1 MPLGTNVGS
10 VFFGIETNRS
20 AFTKDIKSAAGQAQ
34 SVFSS
39 AGKSIKASFDK
50 AFSGATSA
58 GAKTQKSL
66 ASQAATL
73 AAEYRRQ
80 GLSQSQ
86 AFTKAWS
93 EIERSSIAGG
103 KKAGHGFKSHFTKEI
118 NSAGSSAKAV
128 MQSTMQSIGKA
139 ISIAFSAAAV
149 VSFGKKCVE
158 VASETQSAWVG
169 LSSILNG
176 QKKSFGEA
184 NRFIQDYISDG
195 LVPLNNAVTAYKNL
209 AARGYSTEQIEKT
222 MTALKDAAAFG
233 RQASYSYGDAI
244 STATEGLKNENS
256 ILVDNAGVTKNVAK
270 MWEDYAKSI
279 GTTTNALTQ
288 QQKIEAEV
296 NGIMEETKWQTGDA
310 AKYATTFAG
319 RVAKLSATFTSLKTE
334 IGNVIIP
341 ILNLFIP
348 AIQTALDALL
358 KFLGLLKTAMASIG
372 LEMPDVTSLG
382 GVTAGATEAA
392 EAIDNTGTAAE
403 KAAKKVKKAFA
414 SYDEINVLSKSSAS
428 DTGTGGSSAGA
439 SGVEAATIGGVN
451 SLKDQLS
458 SASTELGTFFDP
470 LADAWQ
476 AHGEPIVQSI
486 KNAFNNLKEVGKGV
500 GDVIKNWWQGEGGRS
515 FASTTL
521 ELFEKIARA
530 AERVTKSIKYIWDN
544 GGKDTF
550 NNLVKILGNVGE
562 IIMIVVGYIAD
573 LYGDLVEGFAP
584 DAAEGLQGVNDK
596 LSAFNGVLEW
606 LKTDGKPIL
615 EGIAYTIGLVGAAW
629 LAYKGIMIAVEVA
642 SKAYAA
648 AQAVVNAVM
657 NANPIGIIVT
667 LVAALIAVI
676 ILCAKHWDELKAAA
690 SRAWDGIKAVWATV
704 ANWFSVNIIEPIKN
718 FFSNLWAGIMTTFAN
733 VKTYFQQKFSEAW
746 AAIKGV
752 FAPVGSFFSGIW
764 ETIRSKF
771 STIGTKVG
779 ETMGNAFKTVVNK
792 IISFAERTINGFI
805 RAINRAISLI
815 NNIPGVSI
823 SPLSELNVPKLAQGG
838 WVAANNPQLAIVGDN
853 TREGEIVS
861 PESKIREQ
869 VELALAKA
877 GGFAQKV
884 KLQLELLI
892 RYPDG
897 RTIIKT
903 INEAQIAEGRILLEV

>member
-10 VFFGIETNRS
+10 VFFDIKANQS
-20 AFTKDIKSAAGQAQ
+20 AFKKEIKGAAGQAQ

-39 AGKSIKASFDK
+39 AMGK
-50 AFSGATSA
+50 
-58 GAKTQKSL
+58 
-66 ASQAATL
+66 
-73 AAEYRRQ
+73 
-80 GLSQSQ
+80 
-86 AFTKAWS
+86 
-93 EIERSSIAGG
+93 
-103 KKAGHGFKSHFTKEI
+103 
-118 NSAGSSAKAV
+118 V
-128 MQSTMQSIGKA
+128 GKA
-139 ISIAFSAAAV
+139 IGVAFSAAAV

-176 QKKSFGEA
+176 QKKSFSEA

-244 STATEGLKNENS
+244 STATEGLKNEKS

-296 NGIMEETKWQTGDA
+296 NGILQETKWQTGDA

-319 RVAKLSATFTSLKTE
+319 RVAKLSATFTLLKTE

-358 KFLGLLKTAMASIG
+358 KFLGLLKTAMSSIG

-414 SYDEINVLSKSSAS
+414 SYDEINVLSKSSSS
-428 DTGTGGSSAGA
+428 DTGAGGSSGVAA
-439 SGVEAATIGGVN
+439 ADPTTSAITSGVSAVDSRLDELKEKLSTFWSGFAAGFEKEREELKRQIEQTKALIKRVWQDLRKLESPIKN
-451 SLKDQLS
+451 WASTDLKDFFETFCHA
-458 SASTELGTFFDP
+458 SADIFLGLYDSVNAVFRDLWNVAVYPRLQKFVTKGLPVLTQFSTECVKTLQTLFDSVKEIFDKTWREGAVPTLQFFTQVYQDAWDIVYDNWQTYGAPIFDNVRTAIENTKNLFLNAWNNYMKPCWDIIMGTVTRLWTDHVKP
-470 LADAWQ
+470 LADNLTGFVGELIQDALEIYNKVIVPIVKWVQ
-476 AHGEPIVQSI
+476 DYLYPKFVNSFRDMMNIVEPI
-486 KNAFNNLKEVGKGV
+486 
-500 GDVIKNWWQGEGGRS
+500 
-515 FASTTL
+515 
-521 ELFEKIARA
+521 IAGFIDCA
-530 AERVTKSIKYIWDN
+530 N
-544 GGKDTF
+544 GIIT
-550 NNLVKILGNVGE
+550 IL
-562 IIMIVVGYIAD
+562 
-573 LYGDLVEGFAP
+573 
-584 DAAEGLQGVNDK
+584 
-596 LSAFNGVLEW
+596 
-606 LKTDGKPIL
+606 
-615 EGIAYTIGLVGAAW
+615 
-629 LAYKGIMIAVEVA
+629 KGIVQFLTGVFTG
-642 SKAYAA
+642 
-648 AQAVVNAVM
+648 N
-657 NANPIGIIVT
+657 
-667 LVAALIAVI
+667 
-676 ILCAKHWDELKAAA
+676 W
-690 SRAWDGIKAVWATV
+690 SRAWDGIKNIFKGTIDTMSAVIKTPLNMIIATFE
-704 ANWFSVNIIEPIKN
+704 NLVNRI
-718 FFSNLWAGIMTTFAN
+718 G
-733 VKTYFQQKFSEAW
+733 
-746 AAIKGV
+746 
-752 FAPVGSFFSGIW
+752 SGINKL
-764 ETIRSKF
+764 IR
-771 STIGTKVG
+771 
-779 ETMGNAFKTVVNK
+779 
-792 IISFAERTINGFI
+792 GF
-805 RAINRAISLI
+805 N
-815 NNIPGVSI
+815 SI
-823 SPLSELNVPKLAQGG
+823 KWNVPDWVPGIGGKSLGFNISQIPTIKLPRLAQGG

>member
-10 VFFGIETNRS
+10 VFFDIKANQS
-20 AFTKDIKSAAGQAQ
+20 AFKKEIKGAAGQAQ

-39 AGKSIKASFDK
+39 AMGK
-50 AFSGATSA
+50 
-58 GAKTQKSL
+58 
-66 ASQAATL
+66 
-73 AAEYRRQ
+73 
-80 GLSQSQ
+80 
-86 AFTKAWS
+86 
-93 EIERSSIAGG
+93 
-103 KKAGHGFKSHFTKEI
+103 
-118 NSAGSSAKAV
+118 V
-128 MQSTMQSIGKA
+128 GKA
-139 ISIAFSAAAV
+139 IGVAFSAAAV

-279 GTTTNALTQ
+279 GTITNALTQ

-414 SYDEINVLSKSSAS
+414 SYDEINVLSKSSSS
-428 DTGTGGSSAGA
+428 DTSTGGSSGVAA
-439 SGVEAATIGGVN
+439 ADPTTTAITSGVSAVDTRLDELKQKLSTFWEGFAAGFEKERQE
-451 SLKDQLS
+451 LKRQVERTKKIFKKVWEDLRKLES
-458 SASTELGTFFDP
+458 PIKNWASTDLKNFFETFCHASADIFLGLYDSVNAVFRDLWNVAVYPRLQKFVTKGLPVLTQFSTECVKTLQTLFDSVKEIFDKTWREGAVPALQFFTQVYQDTWDIVYGNWQTYGAPIFDNVRAAIENTKNLFLNAWNNYMKPCWDIIMGTVTRLWTDHVKP
-470 LADAWQ
+470 LADNLTGFVGELIQDALEIYNKVIVPIVKWVQ
-476 AHGEPIVQSI
+476 DYLYPKFVNSFRDMMNIVEPIIAGFIDCANGIITILKGIVQFLTGVFTGNWSKAWNGI
-486 KNAFNNLKEVGKGV
+486 KNIFKGTI
-500 GDVIKNWWQGEGGRS
+500 DTMSAVIKTPLNMIIATFENLVNRIGSGINKLIHGFNSIRWDVPDWVPGIGGRS
-515 FASTTL
+515 LGFN
-521 ELFEKIARA
+521 
-530 AERVTKSIKYIWDN
+530 IKQIP
-544 GGKDTF
+544 T
-550 NNLVKILGNVGE
+550 I
-562 IIMIVVGYIAD
+562 
-573 LYGDLVEGFAP
+573 
-584 DAAEGLQGVNDK
+584 K
-596 LSAFNGVLEW
+596 L
-606 LKTDGKPIL
+606 P
-615 EGIAYTIGLVGAAW
+615 
-629 LAYKGIMIAVEVA
+629 
-642 SKAYAA
+642 
-648 AQAVVNAVM
+648 
-657 NANPIGIIVT
+657 
-667 LVAALIAVI
+667 
-676 ILCAKHWDELKAAA
+676 
-690 SRAWDGIKAVWATV
+690 R
-704 ANWFSVNIIEPIKN
+704 
-718 FFSNLWAGIMTTFAN
+718 
-733 VKTYFQQKFSEAW
+733 
-746 AAIKGV
+746 
-752 FAPVGSFFSGIW
+752 
-764 ETIRSKF
+764 
-771 STIGTKVG
+771 
-779 ETMGNAFKTVVNK
+779 
-792 IISFAERTINGFI
+792 
-805 RAINRAISLI
+805 
-815 NNIPGVSI
+815 
-823 SPLSELNVPKLAQGG
+823 LAQGG

>member
-10 VFFGIETNRS
+10 VFFDIKANQS
-20 AFTKDIKSAAGQAQ
+20 AFKKEIKGAAGQAQ

-39 AGKSIKASFDK
+39 AMGK
-50 AFSGATSA
+50 
-58 GAKTQKSL
+58 
-66 ASQAATL
+66 
-73 AAEYRRQ
+73 
-80 GLSQSQ
+80 
-86 AFTKAWS
+86 
-93 EIERSSIAGG
+93 
-103 KKAGHGFKSHFTKEI
+103 
-118 NSAGSSAKAV
+118 V
-128 MQSTMQSIGKA
+128 GKA
-139 ISIAFSAAAV
+139 IGVAFSAAAV

-288 QQKIEAEV
+288 QQKIEGEV

-414 SYDEINVLSKSSAS
+414 SYDEINVLSKSSSS
-428 DTGTGGSSAGA
+428 DTSTGGSSGVAA
-439 SGVEAATIGGVN
+439 ADPTTTAITSGVSAVDTRLDELKQKLSTFWEGFAAGFEKERQE
-451 SLKDQLS
+451 LKRQVERTKKIFKKVWEDLRKLES
-458 SASTELGTFFDP
+458 PIKNWASTDLKNFFETFCHASADIFLGLYDSVNAVFRDLWNVAVYPRLQKFVTKGLPVLTQFSTECVKTLQTLFDSVKEIFDKTWREGAVPALQFFTQVYQDTWDIVYGNWQTYGAPIFDNVRAAIENTKNLFLNAWNNYMKPCWDIIMGTVTRLWTDHVKP
-470 LADAWQ
+470 LADNLTGFVGELIQDALEIYNKVIVPIVKWVQ
-476 AHGEPIVQSI
+476 DYLYPKFVNSFRDMMNIVEPIIAGFIDCANGIITILKGIVQFLTGVFTGNWSKAWNGI
-486 KNAFNNLKEVGKGV
+486 KNIFKGTI
-500 GDVIKNWWQGEGGRS
+500 DTMSAVIKTPLNMIIATFENLVNRIGSGINKLIHGFNSIRWDVPDWVPGIGGRS
-515 FASTTL
+515 LGFN
-521 ELFEKIARA
+521 
-530 AERVTKSIKYIWDN
+530 IKQIP
-544 GGKDTF
+544 T
-550 NNLVKILGNVGE
+550 I
-562 IIMIVVGYIAD
+562 
-573 LYGDLVEGFAP
+573 
-584 DAAEGLQGVNDK
+584 K
-596 LSAFNGVLEW
+596 L
-606 LKTDGKPIL
+606 P
-615 EGIAYTIGLVGAAW
+615 
-629 LAYKGIMIAVEVA
+629 
-642 SKAYAA
+642 
-648 AQAVVNAVM
+648 
-657 NANPIGIIVT
+657 
-667 LVAALIAVI
+667 
-676 ILCAKHWDELKAAA
+676 
-690 SRAWDGIKAVWATV
+690 R
-704 ANWFSVNIIEPIKN
+704 
-718 FFSNLWAGIMTTFAN
+718 
-733 VKTYFQQKFSEAW
+733 
-746 AAIKGV
+746 
-752 FAPVGSFFSGIW
+752 
-764 ETIRSKF
+764 
-771 STIGTKVG
+771 
-779 ETMGNAFKTVVNK
+779 
-792 IISFAERTINGFI
+792 
-805 RAINRAISLI
+805 
-815 NNIPGVSI
+815 
-823 SPLSELNVPKLAQGG
+823 LAQGG

>member
-1 MPLGTNVGS
+1 MPQGTNVGS
-10 VFFGIETNRS
+10 VFFNINTNRG
-20 AFTKDIKSAAGQAQ
+20 AFSKEIKSAAGQAQ

-39 AGKSIKASFDK
+39 AMGK
-50 AFSGATSA
+50 
-58 GAKTQKSL
+58 
-66 ASQAATL
+66 
-73 AAEYRRQ
+73 
-80 GLSQSQ
+80 
-86 AFTKAWS
+86 
-93 EIERSSIAGG
+93 
-103 KKAGHGFKSHFTKEI
+103 
-118 NSAGSSAKAV
+118 V
-128 MQSTMQSIGKA
+128 GKA
-139 ISIAFSAAAV
+139 IGVAFSAAAV

-158 VASETQSAWVG
+158 VASETQSAWAG

-358 KFLGLLKTAMASIG
+358 KFLGLLKTVMASIG

-458 SASTELGTFFDP
+458 SASAELGTFFDP

-515 FASTTL
+515 FANTTL

-550 NNLVKILGNVGE
+550 NNLVKILGTVGE

-615 EGIAYTIGLVGAAW
+615 EGLAYTIGLVGAAW

>member
-10 VFFGIETNRS
+10 VFFDIKANQS
-20 AFTKDIKSAAGQAQ
+20 AFKKEIKGAAGQAQ

-39 AGKSIKASFDK
+39 AMGK
-50 AFSGATSA
+50 
-58 GAKTQKSL
+58 
-66 ASQAATL
+66 
-73 AAEYRRQ
+73 
-80 GLSQSQ
+80 
-86 AFTKAWS
+86 
-93 EIERSSIAGG
+93 
-103 KKAGHGFKSHFTKEI
+103 
-118 NSAGSSAKAV
+118 V
-128 MQSTMQSIGKA
+128 GKA
-139 ISIAFSAAAV
+139 IGVAFSAAAV

-176 QKKSFGEA
+176 QKKSFSEA

-296 NGIMEETKWQTGDA
+296 NGILQETKWQTGDA

-414 SYDEINVLSKSSAS
+414 SYDEINVLSKSSSS
-428 DTGTGGSSAGA
+428 DTSTGGSSGVAA
-439 SGVEAATIGGVN
+439 ADPTTSAITSGVSAVDSRLDELKEKLSTFWSGFAAGFEKEREELKRQIEQTKALIKRVWQDLRKLESPIKN
-451 SLKDQLS
+451 WASTDLKDFFETFCHA
-458 SASTELGTFFDP
+458 SADIFLGLYDSVNAVFRDLWNVAVYPRLQKFVTKGLPVLTQFSTECVKTLQTLFDSVKEIFDKTWREGAVPALQFFTQVYQDAWDIVYDNWQTYGAPIFDNVRAAIENTKNLFLNAWNNYMKPCWDIIMGTVTRLWTDHVKP
-470 LADAWQ
+470 LADNLTGFVGELIQDALEIYNKVIVPIVKWVQ
-476 AHGEPIVQSI
+476 DYLYPKFVNSFRDMMNIVEPI
-486 KNAFNNLKEVGKGV
+486 
-500 GDVIKNWWQGEGGRS
+500 
-515 FASTTL
+515 
-521 ELFEKIARA
+521 IAGFIDCA
-530 AERVTKSIKYIWDN
+530 N
-544 GGKDTF
+544 GIIT
-550 NNLVKILGNVGE
+550 IL
-562 IIMIVVGYIAD
+562 
-573 LYGDLVEGFAP
+573 
-584 DAAEGLQGVNDK
+584 
-596 LSAFNGVLEW
+596 
-606 LKTDGKPIL
+606 
-615 EGIAYTIGLVGAAW
+615 
-629 LAYKGIMIAVEVA
+629 KGIVQFLTGVFTGNW
-642 SKAYAA
+642 SK
-648 AQAVVNAVM
+648 
-657 NANPIGIIVT
+657 
-667 LVAALIAVI
+667 
-676 ILCAKHWDELKAAA
+676 
-690 SRAWDGIKAVWATV
+690 AWDGIKNIFKGTIDTMSAVIKTPLNMIIATFE
-704 ANWFSVNIIEPIKN
+704 NLVNRI
-718 FFSNLWAGIMTTFAN
+718 G
-733 VKTYFQQKFSEAW
+733 
-746 AAIKGV
+746 
-752 FAPVGSFFSGIW
+752 SGINKL
-764 ETIRSKF
+764 IR
-771 STIGTKVG
+771 
-779 ETMGNAFKTVVNK
+779 
-792 IISFAERTINGFI
+792 GF
-805 RAINRAISLI
+805 N
-815 NNIPGVSI
+815 SI
-823 SPLSELNVPKLAQGG
+823 KWNVPDWVPGIGGKSLGFNISQIPTIKLPRLAQGG

-853 TREGEIVS
+853 TREGEIVT

-877 GGFAQKV
+877 GGIAQKI
-884 KLQLELLI
+884 KLQIELLI

>member
-10 VFFGIETNRS
+10 VFFDIKANQS
-20 AFTKDIKSAAGQAQ
+20 AFKKEIKGAAGQAQ

-39 AGKSIKASFDK
+39 AMGK
-50 AFSGATSA
+50 
-58 GAKTQKSL
+58 
-66 ASQAATL
+66 
-73 AAEYRRQ
+73 
-80 GLSQSQ
+80 
-86 AFTKAWS
+86 
-93 EIERSSIAGG
+93 
-103 KKAGHGFKSHFTKEI
+103 
-118 NSAGSSAKAV
+118 V
-128 MQSTMQSIGKA
+128 GKA
-139 ISIAFSAAAV
+139 IGVAFSAAAV

-176 QKKSFGEA
+176 QKKSFSEA

-296 NGIMEETKWQTGDA
+296 NGILQETKWQTGDA

-458 SASTELGTFFDP
+458 SASAELGTFFDP

-515 FASTTL
+515 FANTTL

-877 GGFAQKV
+877 GGCAQKV

>member
-1 MPLGTNVGS
+1 MPQGTNVGS
-10 VFFGIETNRS
+10 VFFNINTNRG
-20 AFTKDIKSAAGQAQ
+20 AFSKEIKSAAGQAQ

-39 AGKSIKASFDK
+39 AMGK
-50 AFSGATSA
+50 
-58 GAKTQKSL
+58 
-66 ASQAATL
+66 
-73 AAEYRRQ
+73 
-80 GLSQSQ
+80 
-86 AFTKAWS
+86 
-93 EIERSSIAGG
+93 
-103 KKAGHGFKSHFTKEI
+103 
-118 NSAGSSAKAV
+118 V
-128 MQSTMQSIGKA
+128 GKA
-139 ISIAFSAAAV
+139 IGVAFSAAAV

-382 GVTAGATEAA
+382 GVAAGATEAA

-458 SASTELGTFFDP
+458 SASAELGTFFDP

-515 FASTTL
+515 FANTTL

-667 LVAALIAVI
+667 LIAALIAVI

>member
-1 MPLGTNVGS
+1 MPQGTNVGS
-10 VFFGIETNRS
+10 AFFNINTNRG
-20 AFTKDIKSAAGQAQ
+20 AFSKEIKSAAGQAQ

-39 AGKSIKASFDK
+39 AMGK
-50 AFSGATSA
+50 
-58 GAKTQKSL
+58 
-66 ASQAATL
+66 
-73 AAEYRRQ
+73 
-80 GLSQSQ
+80 
-86 AFTKAWS
+86 
-93 EIERSSIAGG
+93 
-103 KKAGHGFKSHFTKEI
+103 
-118 NSAGSSAKAV
+118 V
-128 MQSTMQSIGKA
+128 GKA
-139 ISIAFSAAAV
+139 IGVAFSAAAV

-222 MTALKDAAAFG
+222 MTALKDAAAFS

-458 SASTELGTFFDP
+458 SASAELGTFFDP

-515 FASTTL
+515 FANTTL

>member
-1 MPLGTNVGS
+1 MPQGTNVGS
-10 VFFGIETNRS
+10 VFFNINTNRG
-20 AFTKDIKSAAGQAQ
+20 AFSKEIKSAAGQAQ

-39 AGKSIKASFDK
+39 AMGK
-50 AFSGATSA
+50 
-58 GAKTQKSL
+58 
-66 ASQAATL
+66 
-73 AAEYRRQ
+73 
-80 GLSQSQ
+80 
-86 AFTKAWS
+86 
-93 EIERSSIAGG
+93 
-103 KKAGHGFKSHFTKEI
+103 
-118 NSAGSSAKAV
+118 V
-128 MQSTMQSIGKA
+128 GKA
-139 ISIAFSAAAV
+139 IGVAFSAAAV

-358 KFLGLLKTAMASIG
+358 KFLGLLKTVMASIG

-458 SASTELGTFFDP
+458 SASAELGTFFDP

-476 AHGEPIVQSI
+476 AHGDPIVQSI

-515 FASTTL
+515 FANTTL

-550 NNLVKILGNVGE
+550 NNLVKILGTVGE

-615 EGIAYTIGLVGAAW
+615 EGLAYTIGLVGAAW

>member
-10 VFFGIETNRS
+10 VFFDIKANQS
-20 AFTKDIKSAAGQAQ
+20 AFKKEIKGAAGQAQ

-39 AGKSIKASFDK
+39 AMGK
-50 AFSGATSA
+50 
-58 GAKTQKSL
+58 
-66 ASQAATL
+66 
-73 AAEYRRQ
+73 
-80 GLSQSQ
+80 
-86 AFTKAWS
+86 
-93 EIERSSIAGG
+93 
-103 KKAGHGFKSHFTKEI
+103 
-118 NSAGSSAKAV
+118 V
-128 MQSTMQSIGKA
+128 GKA
-139 ISIAFSAAAV
+139 IGIAFSAAAV

-158 VASETQSAWVG
+158 VASETQSAWMG

-176 QKKSFGEA
+176 QKKSFSEA

-209 AARGYSTEQIEKT
+209 AARGYNTEQIEKT

-270 MWEDYAKSI
+270 MWDDYAKSI
-279 GTTTNALTQ
+279 GTTSTALTQ

-296 NGIMEETKWQTGDA
+296 NGILQETKWQTGDA

-334 IGNVIIP
+334 IGNVIIL

-348 AIQTALDALL
+348 ATQTALDALL

-414 SYDEINVLSKSSAS
+414 SYDEINVLSKSSSS
-428 DTGTGGSSAGA
+428 DTSTGGSSGVAA
-439 SGVEAATIGGVN
+439 ADPTTSAITSGVSAVDSRLDELKEKLSTFWSGFAAGFEKEREELKRQIEQTKALIKRVWQDLRKLESPIKN
-451 SLKDQLS
+451 WASTDLKDFFETFCHA
-458 SASTELGTFFDP
+458 SADIFLGLYDSVNAVFRDLWNVAVYPRFQKFVTKGLPVLTQFSTECVKTLQTLFDSVKEIFDKTWREGAVPALQFFTQVYQDAWDIVYDNWQTYGAPIFDNVRTAIENTKNLFLNAWNNYMKPCWDIIMGTVTRLWTDHVKP
-470 LADAWQ
+470 LADNLTGFVGELIQDALEIYNKVIVPIVKWVQ
-476 AHGEPIVQSI
+476 DYLYPKFVNSFRDMMNIVEPI
-486 KNAFNNLKEVGKGV
+486 
-500 GDVIKNWWQGEGGRS
+500 
-515 FASTTL
+515 
-521 ELFEKIARA
+521 IAGFIDCA
-530 AERVTKSIKYIWDN
+530 N
-544 GGKDTF
+544 GIIT
-550 NNLVKILGNVGE
+550 IL
-562 IIMIVVGYIAD
+562 
-573 LYGDLVEGFAP
+573 
-584 DAAEGLQGVNDK
+584 
-596 LSAFNGVLEW
+596 
-606 LKTDGKPIL
+606 
-615 EGIAYTIGLVGAAW
+615 
-629 LAYKGIMIAVEVA
+629 KGIVQFLTGVFTGNW
-642 SKAYAA
+642 SK
-648 AQAVVNAVM
+648 
-657 NANPIGIIVT
+657 
-667 LVAALIAVI
+667 
-676 ILCAKHWDELKAAA
+676 
-690 SRAWDGIKAVWATV
+690 AWDGIKNIFKGTIDTMSAVIKTPLNMIIATFE
-704 ANWFSVNIIEPIKN
+704 NLVNRI
-718 FFSNLWAGIMTTFAN
+718 G
-733 VKTYFQQKFSEAW
+733 
-746 AAIKGV
+746 
-752 FAPVGSFFSGIW
+752 SGINKL
-764 ETIRSKF
+764 IR
-771 STIGTKVG
+771 
-779 ETMGNAFKTVVNK
+779 
-792 IISFAERTINGFI
+792 GF
-805 RAINRAISLI
+805 N
-815 NNIPGVSI
+815 SI
-823 SPLSELNVPKLAQGG
+823 KWNVPDWVPGIGGKSLGFNISQIPTIKLPRLAQGG

>member
-1 MPLGTNVGS
+1 MPQGTNVGS
-10 VFFGIETNRS
+10 VFFNINTNRS
-20 AFTKDIKSAAGQAQ
+20 AFSKEIKSAAGQAQ

-39 AGKSIKASFDK
+39 AMGK
-50 AFSGATSA
+50 
-58 GAKTQKSL
+58 
-66 ASQAATL
+66 
-73 AAEYRRQ
+73 
-80 GLSQSQ
+80 
-86 AFTKAWS
+86 
-93 EIERSSIAGG
+93 
-103 KKAGHGFKSHFTKEI
+103 
-118 NSAGSSAKAV
+118 V
-128 MQSTMQSIGKA
+128 GKA
-139 ISIAFSAAAV
+139 IGVAFSAAAV

-296 NGIMEETKWQTGDA
+296 NGILQETKWQTGDA

-319 RVAKLSATFTSLKTE
+319 RVAKLSATFTLLKTE

-458 SASTELGTFFDP
+458 SASAELGTFFDP

-515 FASTTL
+515 FANTTL

-642 SKAYAA
+642 SRADAA

-733 VKTYFQQKFSEAW
+733 VKAYFQQKFSEAW

>member
-1 MPLGTNVGS
+1 MPQGTNVGS
-10 VFFGIETNRS
+10 VFFNINTNRG
-20 AFTKDIKSAAGQAQ
+20 AFSKEIKSAAGQAQ

-39 AGKSIKASFDK
+39 AMGK
-50 AFSGATSA
+50 
-58 GAKTQKSL
+58 
-66 ASQAATL
+66 
-73 AAEYRRQ
+73 
-80 GLSQSQ
+80 
-86 AFTKAWS
+86 
-93 EIERSSIAGG
+93 
-103 KKAGHGFKSHFTKEI
+103 
-118 NSAGSSAKAV
+118 V
-128 MQSTMQSIGKA
+128 GKA
-139 ISIAFSAAAV
+139 IGVAFSAAAV

-382 GVTAGATEAA
+382 GVIAGATEAA

-458 SASTELGTFFDP
+458 SASAELGTFFDP

-515 FASTTL
+515 FANTTL

>member
-1 MPLGTNVGS
+1 MPQGTNVGS
-10 VFFGIETNRS
+10 VFFDIKANQS
-20 AFTKDIKSAAGQAQ
+20 AFQREIKGAAGQAQ

-39 AGKSIKASFDK
+39 AMGK
-50 AFSGATSA
+50 
-58 GAKTQKSL
+58 
-66 ASQAATL
+66 
-73 AAEYRRQ
+73 
-80 GLSQSQ
+80 
-86 AFTKAWS
+86 
-93 EIERSSIAGG
+93 
-103 KKAGHGFKSHFTKEI
+103 
-118 NSAGSSAKAV
+118 V
-128 MQSTMQSIGKA
+128 GKA
-139 ISIAFSAAAV
+139 IGVAFSAAAV

-270 MWEDYAKSI
+270 MWDDYAKSI
-279 GTTTNALTQ
+279 GTTSNALTQ

-296 NGIMEETKWQTGDA
+296 NGILQETKWQTGDA

-358 KFLGLLKTAMASIG
+358 KFCSLLKNAMASIG
-372 LEMPDVTSLG
+372 LEMPDVTSIG

-458 SASTELGTFFDP
+458 SASAELGTFFDP

-515 FASTTL
+515 FANTTL

>member
-10 VFFGIETNRS
+10 VFFNIKANQS
-20 AFTKDIKSAAGQAQ
+20 AFKKEIKGAAGQAQ

-39 AGKSIKASFDK
+39 AMGK
-50 AFSGATSA
+50 
-58 GAKTQKSL
+58 
-66 ASQAATL
+66 
-73 AAEYRRQ
+73 
-80 GLSQSQ
+80 
-86 AFTKAWS
+86 
-93 EIERSSIAGG
+93 
-103 KKAGHGFKSHFTKEI
+103 
-118 NSAGSSAKAV
+118 V
-128 MQSTMQSIGKA
+128 GKA
-139 ISIAFSAAAV
+139 IGVAFSAAAV

-158 VASETQSAWVG
+158 VASETQSAWMG

-458 SASTELGTFFDP
+458 SASAELGTFFDP

-515 FASTTL
+515 FANTTL

>member
-10 VFFGIETNRS
+10 VFFDIKANQS
-20 AFTKDIKSAAGQAQ
+20 AFKKEIKGAAGQAQ

-39 AGKSIKASFDK
+39 AMGK
-50 AFSGATSA
+50 
-58 GAKTQKSL
+58 
-66 ASQAATL
+66 
-73 AAEYRRQ
+73 
-80 GLSQSQ
+80 
-86 AFTKAWS
+86 
-93 EIERSSIAGG
+93 
-103 KKAGHGFKSHFTKEI
+103 
-118 NSAGSSAKAV
+118 V
-128 MQSTMQSIGKA
+128 GKA
-139 ISIAFSAAAV
+139 IGVAFSAAAV

-176 QKKSFGEA
+176 QKKSFSEA
-184 NRFIQDYISDG
+184 NGFIQDYISDG

-209 AARGYSTEQIEKT
+209 AARGYNTEQIEKT

-358 KFLGLLKTAMASIG
+358 KFLGLLKTVMASIG

-515 FASTTL
+515 FANTTL

-550 NNLVKILGNVGE
+550 NNLVKILGDVGE

>member
-1 MPLGTNVGS
+1 M
-10 VFFGIETNRS
+10 
-20 AFTKDIKSAAGQAQ
+20 
-34 SVFSS
+34 
-39 AGKSIKASFDK
+39 
-50 AFSGATSA
+50 
-58 GAKTQKSL
+58 
-66 ASQAATL
+66 
-73 AAEYRRQ
+73 
-80 GLSQSQ
+80 
-86 AFTKAWS
+86 
-93 EIERSSIAGG
+93 
-103 KKAGHGFKSHFTKEI
+103 
-118 NSAGSSAKAV
+118 
-128 MQSTMQSIGKA
+128 
-139 ISIAFSAAAV
+139 
-149 VSFGKKCVE
+149 
-158 VASETQSAWVG
+158 G

-222 MTALKDAAAFG
+222 MTALKDAAAFS

-458 SASTELGTFFDP
+458 SASAELGTFFDP

-515 FASTTL
+515 FANTTL

-667 LVAALIAVI
+667 LIAALIAVI

>member
-10 VFFGIETNRS
+10 VFFDIKANQS
-20 AFTKDIKSAAGQAQ
+20 AFKKEIKGAAGQAQ

-39 AGKSIKASFDK
+39 AMGK
-50 AFSGATSA
+50 
-58 GAKTQKSL
+58 
-66 ASQAATL
+66 
-73 AAEYRRQ
+73 
-80 GLSQSQ
+80 
-86 AFTKAWS
+86 
-93 EIERSSIAGG
+93 
-103 KKAGHGFKSHFTKEI
+103 
-118 NSAGSSAKAV
+118 V
-128 MQSTMQSIGKA
+128 GKA
-139 ISIAFSAAAV
+139 IGVAFSAAAV

-176 QKKSFGEA
+176 QKKSFSEA
-184 NRFIQDYISDG
+184 NGFIQDYISDG

-458 SASTELGTFFDP
+458 SASAELGTFFDP

-515 FASTTL
+515 FANTTL

>member
-10 VFFGIETNRS
+10 VFFDIKANQS
-20 AFTKDIKSAAGQAQ
+20 AFKKEIKGAAGQAQ

-39 AGKSIKASFDK
+39 AMGK
-50 AFSGATSA
+50 
-58 GAKTQKSL
+58 
-66 ASQAATL
+66 
-73 AAEYRRQ
+73 
-80 GLSQSQ
+80 
-86 AFTKAWS
+86 
-93 EIERSSIAGG
+93 
-103 KKAGHGFKSHFTKEI
+103 
-118 NSAGSSAKAV
+118 V
-128 MQSTMQSIGKA
+128 GKA
-139 ISIAFSAAAV
+139 IGVAFSAAAV

-158 VASETQSAWVG
+158 VASETQSAWMG

-176 QKKSFGEA
+176 QKKSFSEA

-270 MWEDYAKSI
+270 MWDDYAKSI
-279 GTTTNALTQ
+279 GTTSNALTQ

-296 NGIMEETKWQTGDA
+296 NGILQETKWQTGDA

-358 KFLGLLKTAMASIG
+358 KFCSLLKNAMASIG

-414 SYDEINVLSKSSAS
+414 SYDEINVLSKSSSS
-428 DTGTGGSSAGA
+428 DTSTGGSSGVTAA
-439 SGVEAATIGGVN
+439 DPTTSATTSGV
-451 SLKDQLS
+451 
-458 SASTELGTFFDP
+458 SAVDSRLDE
-470 LADAWQ
+470 
-476 AHGEPIVQSI
+476 
-486 KNAFNNLKEVGKGV
+486 LKEKLSTFWSGFAAGFEKEREELKRQIEQTKALVKRV
-500 GDVIKNWWQGEGGRS
+500 WQDLRKLESPIKNW
-515 FASTTL
+515 ASTDLKDFFKTFCHASADIFLGLYDSVNAVFRDLWNVAVYPRLQKFVTKGLPVLTQFSTECVKTL
-521 ELFEKIARA
+521 QTLFDSVKEIFDKTWREGAVPALQFFTQVYQDTWDIVYDNWQTYGAPIFDNVRA
-530 AERVTKSIKYIWDN
+530 AIENTKNLFLNAWNNYMKPCWDIIMGTVTRLWTDHVKPLA
-544 GGKDTF
+544 
-550 NNLVKILGNVGE
+550 NNL
-562 IIMIVVGYIAD
+562 
-573 LYGDLVEGFAP
+573 
-584 DAAEGLQGVNDK
+584 
-596 LSAFNGVLEW
+596 
-606 LKTDGKPIL
+606 T
-615 EGIAYTIGLVGAAW
+615 GLVGELIQDALEIHNKVIVPIVKWVQDYLYPIFVNSFRNMMNIVEPIIAGFIDCANGIITV
-629 LAYKGIMIAVEVA
+629 LKGIVQFITGVFTGNW
-642 SKAYAA
+642 SKAWSGIKNIFKGAFDTMAA
-648 AQAVVNAVM
+648 SVKAPLN
-657 NANPIGIIVT
+657 
-667 LVAALIAVI
+667 VI
-676 ILCAKHWDELKAAA
+676 IALFENL
-690 SRAWDGIKAVWATV
+690 
-704 ANWFSVNIIEPIKN
+704 VNRI
-718 FFSNLWAGIMTTFAN
+718 G
-733 VKTYFQQKFSEAW
+733 
-746 AAIKGV
+746 
-752 FAPVGSFFSGIW
+752 SGINKL
-764 ETIRSKF
+764 IR
-771 STIGTKVG
+771 
-779 ETMGNAFKTVVNK
+779 
-792 IISFAERTINGFI
+792 GF
-805 RAINRAISLI
+805 N
-815 NNIPGVSI
+815 SI
-823 SPLSELNVPKLAQGG
+823 KWNVPDWVPGIGGKSLGFNISQIPTIKLPRLAQGG

>member
-1 MPLGTNVGS
+1 MPQGTNVGS
-10 VFFGIETNRS
+10 VFFNINTNRG
-20 AFTKDIKSAAGQAQ
+20 AFSKEIKSAAGQAQ

-39 AGKSIKASFDK
+39 AMGK
-50 AFSGATSA
+50 
-58 GAKTQKSL
+58 
-66 ASQAATL
+66 
-73 AAEYRRQ
+73 
-80 GLSQSQ
+80 
-86 AFTKAWS
+86 
-93 EIERSSIAGG
+93 
-103 KKAGHGFKSHFTKEI
+103 
-118 NSAGSSAKAV
+118 V
-128 MQSTMQSIGKA
+128 GKA
-139 ISIAFSAAAV
+139 IGVAFSAAAV

-222 MTALKDAAAFG
+222 MTALKDAAAFS

-403 KAAKKVKKAFA
+403 KAAKKVRKAFA

-458 SASTELGTFFDP
+458 SASAELGTFFDP

-515 FASTTL
+515 FANTTL

-667 LVAALIAVI
+667 LIAALIAVI

>member
-1 MPLGTNVGS
+1 MPQGTNVGS
-10 VFFGIETNRS
+10 VFFNINTNRG
-20 AFTKDIKSAAGQAQ
+20 AFSKEIKSAAGQAQ

-39 AGKSIKASFDK
+39 AMGK
-50 AFSGATSA
+50 
-58 GAKTQKSL
+58 
-66 ASQAATL
+66 
-73 AAEYRRQ
+73 
-80 GLSQSQ
+80 
-86 AFTKAWS
+86 
-93 EIERSSIAGG
+93 
-103 KKAGHGFKSHFTKEI
+103 
-118 NSAGSSAKAV
+118 V
-128 MQSTMQSIGKA
+128 GKA
-139 ISIAFSAAAV
+139 IGVAFSAAAV

-222 MTALKDAAAFG
+222 MTALKDAAAFS

-358 KFLGLLKTAMASIG
+358 KFLGLLKTVMASIG

-458 SASTELGTFFDP
+458 SASAELGTFFDP

-515 FASTTL
+515 FANTTL

>member
-1 MPLGTNVGS
+1 MPQGTNVGS
-10 VFFGIETNRS
+10 VFFNINTNRG
-20 AFTKDIKSAAGQAQ
+20 AFSKEIKSAAGQAQ

-39 AGKSIKASFDK
+39 AMGK
-50 AFSGATSA
+50 
-58 GAKTQKSL
+58 
-66 ASQAATL
+66 
-73 AAEYRRQ
+73 
-80 GLSQSQ
+80 
-86 AFTKAWS
+86 
-93 EIERSSIAGG
+93 
-103 KKAGHGFKSHFTKEI
+103 
-118 NSAGSSAKAV
+118 V
-128 MQSTMQSIGKA
+128 GKA
-139 ISIAFSAAAV
+139 IGVAFSAAAV

-296 NGIMEETKWQTGDA
+296 NDIMEETKWQTGDA

-358 KFLGLLKTAMASIG
+358 KFLGLLKTVMASIG

-458 SASTELGTFFDP
+458 SASAELGTFFDP

-515 FASTTL
+515 FANTTL

-550 NNLVKILGNVGE
+550 NNLVKILGTVGE

-615 EGIAYTIGLVGAAW
+615 EGLAYTIGLVGAAW

>member
-10 VFFGIETNRS
+10 VFFDIKANQS
-20 AFTKDIKSAAGQAQ
+20 AFKKEIKGAAGQAQ

-39 AGKSIKASFDK
+39 AMGK
-50 AFSGATSA
+50 
-58 GAKTQKSL
+58 
-66 ASQAATL
+66 
-73 AAEYRRQ
+73 
-80 GLSQSQ
+80 
-86 AFTKAWS
+86 
-93 EIERSSIAGG
+93 
-103 KKAGHGFKSHFTKEI
+103 
-118 NSAGSSAKAV
+118 V
-128 MQSTMQSIGKA
+128 GKA
-139 ISIAFSAAAV
+139 IGVAFSAAAV

-176 QKKSFGEA
+176 QKKSFSEA

-209 AARGYSTEQIEKT
+209 AARGYNTEQIEKT

-358 KFLGLLKTAMASIG
+358 KLLGLLKTAMASIG

-392 EAIDNTGTAAE
+392 EAIDNTGTVAE

-458 SASTELGTFFDP
+458 SASAELGTFFDP

-515 FASTTL
+515 FANTTL

>member
-10 VFFGIETNRS
+10 VFFDIKANQS
-20 AFTKDIKSAAGQAQ
+20 AFKKEIKGAAGQAQ

-39 AGKSIKASFDK
+39 AMGK
-50 AFSGATSA
+50 
-58 GAKTQKSL
+58 
-66 ASQAATL
+66 
-73 AAEYRRQ
+73 
-80 GLSQSQ
+80 
-86 AFTKAWS
+86 
-93 EIERSSIAGG
+93 
-103 KKAGHGFKSHFTKEI
+103 
-118 NSAGSSAKAV
+118 V
-128 MQSTMQSIGKA
+128 GKA
-139 ISIAFSAAAV
+139 IGVAFSAAAV

-176 QKKSFGEA
+176 QKKSFSEA

-296 NGIMEETKWQTGDA
+296 NGILQETKWQTGDA

-319 RVAKLSATFTSLKTE
+319 RVAKLSATFTLLKTE

-414 SYDEINVLSKSSAS
+414 SYDEINVLSKSSSS
-428 DTGTGGSSAGA
+428 DTGAGGSSGVAA
-439 SGVEAATIGGVN
+439 ADPTTSAITSGVSAVDSRLDELKEKLSTFWSGFAAGFEKEREELKRQIEQTKALIKRVWQDLRKLESPIKN
-451 SLKDQLS
+451 WASTDLKDFFETFCHA
-458 SASTELGTFFDP
+458 SADIFLGLYDSVNAVFRDLWNVAVYPRLQKFVTKGLPVLTQFSTECVKTLQTLFDSVKEIFDKTWREGAVPTLQFFTQVYQDAWDIVYDNWQTYGAPIFDNVRTAIENTKNLFLNAWNNYMKPCWDIIMGTVTRLWTDHVKP
-470 LADAWQ
+470 LADNLTGFVGELIQDALEIYNKVIVPIVKWVQ
-476 AHGEPIVQSI
+476 DYLYPKFVNSFRDMMNIVEPI
-486 KNAFNNLKEVGKGV
+486 
-500 GDVIKNWWQGEGGRS
+500 
-515 FASTTL
+515 
-521 ELFEKIARA
+521 IAGFIDCA
-530 AERVTKSIKYIWDN
+530 N
-544 GGKDTF
+544 GIIT
-550 NNLVKILGNVGE
+550 IL
-562 IIMIVVGYIAD
+562 
-573 LYGDLVEGFAP
+573 
-584 DAAEGLQGVNDK
+584 
-596 LSAFNGVLEW
+596 
-606 LKTDGKPIL
+606 
-615 EGIAYTIGLVGAAW
+615 
-629 LAYKGIMIAVEVA
+629 KGIVQFLTGVFTG
-642 SKAYAA
+642 
-648 AQAVVNAVM
+648 N
-657 NANPIGIIVT
+657 
-667 LVAALIAVI
+667 
-676 ILCAKHWDELKAAA
+676 W
-690 SRAWDGIKAVWATV
+690 SRAWDGIKNIFKGTIDTMSAVIKTPLNMIIATFE
-704 ANWFSVNIIEPIKN
+704 NLVNRI
-718 FFSNLWAGIMTTFAN
+718 G
-733 VKTYFQQKFSEAW
+733 
-746 AAIKGV
+746 
-752 FAPVGSFFSGIW
+752 SGINKL
-764 ETIRSKF
+764 IR
-771 STIGTKVG
+771 
-779 ETMGNAFKTVVNK
+779 
-792 IISFAERTINGFI
+792 GF
-805 RAINRAISLI
+805 N
-815 NNIPGVSI
+815 SI
-823 SPLSELNVPKLAQGG
+823 KWNVPDWVPGIGGKSLGFNISQIPTIKLPRLAQGG

>member
-1 MPLGTNVGS
+1 MPQGTNVGS
-10 VFFGIETNRS
+10 VFFNINTNRG
-20 AFTKDIKSAAGQAQ
+20 AFSKEIKSAAGQAQ

-39 AGKSIKASFDK
+39 AMGK
-50 AFSGATSA
+50 
-58 GAKTQKSL
+58 
-66 ASQAATL
+66 
-73 AAEYRRQ
+73 
-80 GLSQSQ
+80 
-86 AFTKAWS
+86 
-93 EIERSSIAGG
+93 
-103 KKAGHGFKSHFTKEI
+103 
-118 NSAGSSAKAV
+118 V
-128 MQSTMQSIGKA
+128 GKA
-139 ISIAFSAAAV
+139 IGVAFSAAAV

-288 QQKIEAEV
+288 QKKIEAEV

-358 KFLGLLKTAMASIG
+358 KFLGLLKTVMASIG

-458 SASTELGTFFDP
+458 SASAELGTFFDP

-515 FASTTL
+515 FANTTL

-550 NNLVKILGNVGE
+550 NNLVKILGTVGE

-615 EGIAYTIGLVGAAW
+615 EGLAYTIGLVGAAW

-884 KLQLELLI
+884 KLQLELII

>member
-1 MPLGTNVGS
+1 MPQGTNVGS
-10 VFFGIETNRS
+10 VFFNINTNRG
-20 AFTKDIKSAAGQAQ
+20 AFFKEIKSAAGQAQ

-39 AGKSIKASFDK
+39 AMGK
-50 AFSGATSA
+50 
-58 GAKTQKSL
+58 
-66 ASQAATL
+66 
-73 AAEYRRQ
+73 
-80 GLSQSQ
+80 
-86 AFTKAWS
+86 
-93 EIERSSIAGG
+93 
-103 KKAGHGFKSHFTKEI
+103 
-118 NSAGSSAKAV
+118 V
-128 MQSTMQSIGKA
+128 GKA
-139 ISIAFSAAAV
+139 IGVAFSAAAV

-158 VASETQSAWVG
+158 VASETQSAWMG

-392 EAIDNTGTAAE
+392 EAIDNTGMAAE

-458 SASTELGTFFDP
+458 SASAELGTFFDP

-515 FASTTL
+515 FANTTL

>member
-10 VFFGIETNRS
+10 VFFDIKANQS
-20 AFTKDIKSAAGQAQ
+20 AFKKEIKGAAGQAQ

-39 AGKSIKASFDK
+39 AMGK
-50 AFSGATSA
+50 
-58 GAKTQKSL
+58 
-66 ASQAATL
+66 
-73 AAEYRRQ
+73 
-80 GLSQSQ
+80 
-86 AFTKAWS
+86 
-93 EIERSSIAGG
+93 
-103 KKAGHGFKSHFTKEI
+103 
-118 NSAGSSAKAV
+118 V
-128 MQSTMQSIGKA
+128 GKA
-139 ISIAFSAAAV
+139 IGVAFSAAAV

-209 AARGYSTEQIEKT
+209 AARGYNTEQIEKT

-382 GVTAGATEAA
+382 GVTTGATEAA

-458 SASTELGTFFDP
+458 SASAELGTFFDP
-470 LADAWQ
+470 LADAWR

-515 FASTTL
+515 FANTTL

-823 SPLSELNVPKLAQGG
+823 SPLSELNVPKLAHGG

>member
-10 VFFGIETNRS
+10 VFFDIKANQS
-20 AFTKDIKSAAGQAQ
+20 AFKKEIKGAAGQAQ

-39 AGKSIKASFDK
+39 AMGK
-50 AFSGATSA
+50 
-58 GAKTQKSL
+58 
-66 ASQAATL
+66 
-73 AAEYRRQ
+73 
-80 GLSQSQ
+80 
-86 AFTKAWS
+86 
-93 EIERSSIAGG
+93 
-103 KKAGHGFKSHFTKEI
+103 
-118 NSAGSSAKAV
+118 V
-128 MQSTMQSIGKA
+128 GKA
-139 ISIAFSAAAV
+139 IGVAFSAAAV

-158 VASETQSAWVG
+158 VASETQSAWMG

-270 MWEDYAKSI
+270 MWDDYAKSI
-279 GTTTNALTQ
+279 GTTSNALTQ

-296 NGIMEETKWQTGDA
+296 NGILQETKWQTGDA

-358 KFLGLLKTAMASIG
+358 KFCSLLKNAMASIG

-414 SYDEINVLSKSSAS
+414 SYDEINVLSKSSSS
-428 DTGTGGSSAGA
+428 DTSTGGSSGVTAA
-439 SGVEAATIGGVN
+439 DPTTSAITSGV
-451 SLKDQLS
+451 
-458 SASTELGTFFDP
+458 SAVDSRLDE
-470 LADAWQ
+470 
-476 AHGEPIVQSI
+476 
-486 KNAFNNLKEVGKGV
+486 LKEKLSTFWSGFAAGFEKEREELKRQIEQTKALVKRV
-500 GDVIKNWWQGEGGRS
+500 WQDLRKLESPIKNWASTDLKDFFKTFCHASADIFLGLYDSVNAVFRDLWNVAVYPRLQKFVTKGLPVLTQFSTECVKTLQTLFDSVKEIFDKTWREGAVPALQFFTQVYQDTWDIVYDNWQTYGAPIFDNVRAAIENTKNLFLNAWNNYMKPCWDIIMGTVTRLWTDHVKPLANNLTGFVGELIQDALEIHNKVIVPIVKWVQDYLYPIFVNSFRNMMNIVEPIIAGFIDCANGIITVLKGIVQFITGVFTGNWSKAWSGIKNIFKGAFDTMAASVKAPLNVIIALFENLVNRIGSGINKLIHGFNSIRWDVPDWVPGIGGRS
-515 FASTTL
+515 LGFN
-521 ELFEKIARA
+521 
-530 AERVTKSIKYIWDN
+530 IKQIPA
-544 GGKDTF
+544 
-550 NNLVKILGNVGE
+550 VKL
-562 IIMIVVGYIAD
+562 
-573 LYGDLVEGFAP
+573 P
-584 DAAEGLQGVNDK
+584 
-596 LSAFNGVLEW
+596 
-606 LKTDGKPIL
+606 
-615 EGIAYTIGLVGAAW
+615 
-629 LAYKGIMIAVEVA
+629 
-642 SKAYAA
+642 
-648 AQAVVNAVM
+648 
-657 NANPIGIIVT
+657 
-667 LVAALIAVI
+667 
-676 ILCAKHWDELKAAA
+676 
-690 SRAWDGIKAVWATV
+690 R
-704 ANWFSVNIIEPIKN
+704 
-718 FFSNLWAGIMTTFAN
+718 
-733 VKTYFQQKFSEAW
+733 
-746 AAIKGV
+746 
-752 FAPVGSFFSGIW
+752 
-764 ETIRSKF
+764 
-771 STIGTKVG
+771 
-779 ETMGNAFKTVVNK
+779 
-792 IISFAERTINGFI
+792 
-805 RAINRAISLI
+805 
-815 NNIPGVSI
+815 
-823 SPLSELNVPKLAQGG
+823 LAQGA

>member
-10 VFFGIETNRS
+10 VFFDVKANQS
-20 AFTKDIKSAAGQAQ
+20 AFKKEIKGAAGQAQ

-39 AGKSIKASFDK
+39 AMGK
-50 AFSGATSA
+50 
-58 GAKTQKSL
+58 
-66 ASQAATL
+66 
-73 AAEYRRQ
+73 
-80 GLSQSQ
+80 
-86 AFTKAWS
+86 
-93 EIERSSIAGG
+93 
-103 KKAGHGFKSHFTKEI
+103 
-118 NSAGSSAKAV
+118 V
-128 MQSTMQSIGKA
+128 GKA
-139 ISIAFSAAAV
+139 IGVAFSAAAV

-176 QKKSFGEA
+176 QKKSFSEA
-184 NRFIQDYISDG
+184 NGFIQDYISDG

-209 AARGYSTEQIEKT
+209 AARGYNTEQIEKT

-458 SASTELGTFFDP
+458 SASAELGTFFDP

-515 FASTTL
+515 FANTTL

-877 GGFAQKV
+877 GGFARKV

>member
-10 VFFGIETNRS
+10 VFFDIKANQS
-20 AFTKDIKSAAGQAQ
+20 AFKKEIKGAAGQAQ

-39 AGKSIKASFDK
+39 AMGK
-50 AFSGATSA
+50 
-58 GAKTQKSL
+58 
-66 ASQAATL
+66 
-73 AAEYRRQ
+73 
-80 GLSQSQ
+80 
-86 AFTKAWS
+86 
-93 EIERSSIAGG
+93 
-103 KKAGHGFKSHFTKEI
+103 
-118 NSAGSSAKAV
+118 V
-128 MQSTMQSIGKA
+128 GKA
-139 ISIAFSAAAV
+139 IGVAFSAAAV

-209 AARGYSTEQIEKT
+209 AARGYNTEQIEKT

-458 SASTELGTFFDP
+458 SASAELGTFFDP

-515 FASTTL
+515 FANTTL

>member
-1 MPLGTNVGS
+1 MPQGTNVGS
-10 VFFGIETNRS
+10 VFFNINTNRG
-20 AFTKDIKSAAGQAQ
+20 AFSKEIKSAAGQAQ

-39 AGKSIKASFDK
+39 AMGK
-50 AFSGATSA
+50 
-58 GAKTQKSL
+58 
-66 ASQAATL
+66 
-73 AAEYRRQ
+73 
-80 GLSQSQ
+80 
-86 AFTKAWS
+86 
-93 EIERSSIAGG
+93 
-103 KKAGHGFKSHFTKEI
+103 
-118 NSAGSSAKAV
+118 V
-128 MQSTMQSIGKA
+128 GKA
-139 ISIAFSAAAV
+139 IGVAFSAAAV
-149 VSFGKKCVE
+149 ASFGKKCVE

-279 GTTTNALTQ
+279 GITTNALTQ

-358 KFLGLLKTAMASIG
+358 KFLGLLKTVMASIG

-458 SASTELGTFFDP
+458 SASAELGTFFDP

-515 FASTTL
+515 FANTTL

-550 NNLVKILGNVGE
+550 NNLVKILGTVGE

-615 EGIAYTIGLVGAAW
+615 EGLAYTIGLVGAAW

>member
-10 VFFGIETNRS
+10 VFFDIKANQS
-20 AFTKDIKSAAGQAQ
+20 AFKKEIKGAAGQAQ

-39 AGKSIKASFDK
+39 AMGK
-50 AFSGATSA
+50 
-58 GAKTQKSL
+58 
-66 ASQAATL
+66 
-73 AAEYRRQ
+73 
-80 GLSQSQ
+80 
-86 AFTKAWS
+86 
-93 EIERSSIAGG
+93 
-103 KKAGHGFKSHFTKEI
+103 
-118 NSAGSSAKAV
+118 V
-128 MQSTMQSIGKA
+128 GKA
-139 ISIAFSAAAV
+139 IGVAFSAAAV

-209 AARGYSTEQIEKT
+209 AARGYNTEQIEKT

-256 ILVDNAGVTKNVAK
+256 ILVDNADVTKNVAK

-414 SYDEINVLSKSSAS
+414 SYDEINVLSKSSSS
-428 DTGTGGSSAGA
+428 DTSTGGSSGVAA
-439 SGVEAATIGGVN
+439 ADPTTTAITSGVSAVDTRLDELKQKLSTFWEGFAAGFEKERQE
-451 SLKDQLS
+451 LKRQVERTKKIFKKVWEDLRKLES
-458 SASTELGTFFDP
+458 PIKNWASTDLKNFFETFCHASADIFLGLYDSVNAVFRDLWNVAVYPRLQKFVTKGLPVLTQFSTECVKTLQTLFDSVKEIFDKTWREGAVPALQFFTQVYQDTWDIVYGNWQTYGAPIFDNVRAAIENTKNLFLNAWNNYMKPCWDIIMGTVTRLWTDHVKP
-470 LADAWQ
+470 LADNLTGFVGELIQDALEIYNKVIVPIVKWVQ
-476 AHGEPIVQSI
+476 DYLYPKFVNSFRDMMNIVEPI
-486 KNAFNNLKEVGKGV
+486 
-500 GDVIKNWWQGEGGRS
+500 
-515 FASTTL
+515 
-521 ELFEKIARA
+521 IAGFIDCA
-530 AERVTKSIKYIWDN
+530 N
-544 GGKDTF
+544 GIIT
-550 NNLVKILGNVGE
+550 IL
-562 IIMIVVGYIAD
+562 
-573 LYGDLVEGFAP
+573 
-584 DAAEGLQGVNDK
+584 
-596 LSAFNGVLEW
+596 
-606 LKTDGKPIL
+606 
-615 EGIAYTIGLVGAAW
+615 
-629 LAYKGIMIAVEVA
+629 KGIVQFLTGVFTGNW
-642 SKAYAA
+642 SK
-648 AQAVVNAVM
+648 
-657 NANPIGIIVT
+657 
-667 LVAALIAVI
+667 
-676 ILCAKHWDELKAAA
+676 
-690 SRAWDGIKAVWATV
+690 AWDGIKNIFKGTIDTMSAVIKTPLNMIIATFE
-704 ANWFSVNIIEPIKN
+704 NLVNRI
-718 FFSNLWAGIMTTFAN
+718 G
-733 VKTYFQQKFSEAW
+733 
-746 AAIKGV
+746 
-752 FAPVGSFFSGIW
+752 SGINKL
-764 ETIRSKF
+764 IR
-771 STIGTKVG
+771 
-779 ETMGNAFKTVVNK
+779 
-792 IISFAERTINGFI
+792 GF
-805 RAINRAISLI
+805 N
-815 NNIPGVSI
+815 SI
-823 SPLSELNVPKLAQGG
+823 KWNVPDWVPGIGGKSLGFNISQIPTIKLPRLAQGG

>member
-1 MPLGTNVGS
+1 MPQGTNVGS
-10 VFFGIETNRS
+10 VFFNINTNRG
-20 AFTKDIKSAAGQAQ
+20 AFSKEIKSAAGQAQ

-39 AGKSIKASFDK
+39 AMGK
-50 AFSGATSA
+50 
-58 GAKTQKSL
+58 
-66 ASQAATL
+66 
-73 AAEYRRQ
+73 
-80 GLSQSQ
+80 
-86 AFTKAWS
+86 
-93 EIERSSIAGG
+93 
-103 KKAGHGFKSHFTKEI
+103 
-118 NSAGSSAKAV
+118 V
-128 MQSTMQSIGKA
+128 GKA
-139 ISIAFSAAAV
+139 IGVAFSAAAV
-149 VSFGKKCVE
+149 ISFGKKCVE
-158 VASETQSAWVG
+158 VASETQSAWMG

-176 QKKSFGEA
+176 QKKSFSEA

-414 SYDEINVLSKSSAS
+414 SYDEINVLSKSSSS
-428 DTGTGGSSAGA
+428 DTSTGGSSRVAA
-439 SGVEAATIGGVN
+439 ADPTTSAITSGVSAVDSRLDELKEKLSTFWSGFAAGFEKEREELKRQIEQTKALIKRVWQDLRKLESPIKN
-451 SLKDQLS
+451 WASTDLKDFFETFCHA
-458 SASTELGTFFDP
+458 SADIFLGLYDSVNAVFRDLWNVAVYPRLQKFVTKGLPVLTQFSTECVKTLQTLFDSVKEIFDKTWREGAVPALQFFTQVYQDAWDIVYDNWQTYGAPIFDNVRAAIENTKNLFLNAWNNYMKPCWDIIMGTVTRLWTDHVKP
-470 LADAWQ
+470 LADNLTGFVGELIQDALEIYNKVIVPIVKWVQ
-476 AHGEPIVQSI
+476 DYLYPKFVNSFRDMMNIVEPIIAGFIDCANGIITILKGIVQFLTGVFTGNWSKAWNGIKNIFKGTIDTMSAVIKTPLNMIIATFENLVNRIGSGINKLIRGFNSI
-486 KNAFNNLKEVGKGV
+486 KWNVPDWVPG
-500 GDVIKNWWQGEGGRS
+500 I
-515 FASTTL
+515 
-521 ELFEKIARA
+521 
-530 AERVTKSIKYIWDN
+530 
-544 GGKDTF
+544 GGKSLGF
-550 NNLVKILGNVGE
+550 NISQ
-562 IIMIVVGYIAD
+562 IPTI
-573 LYGDLVEGFAP
+573 
-584 DAAEGLQGVNDK
+584 K
-596 LSAFNGVLEW
+596 L
-606 LKTDGKPIL
+606 P
-615 EGIAYTIGLVGAAW
+615 
-629 LAYKGIMIAVEVA
+629 
-642 SKAYAA
+642 
-648 AQAVVNAVM
+648 
-657 NANPIGIIVT
+657 
-667 LVAALIAVI
+667 
-676 ILCAKHWDELKAAA
+676 
-690 SRAWDGIKAVWATV
+690 R
-704 ANWFSVNIIEPIKN
+704 
-718 FFSNLWAGIMTTFAN
+718 
-733 VKTYFQQKFSEAW
+733 
-746 AAIKGV
+746 
-752 FAPVGSFFSGIW
+752 
-764 ETIRSKF
+764 
-771 STIGTKVG
+771 
-779 ETMGNAFKTVVNK
+779 
-792 IISFAERTINGFI
+792 
-805 RAINRAISLI
+805 
-815 NNIPGVSI
+815 
-823 SPLSELNVPKLAQGG
+823 LAQGG

-884 KLQLELLI
+884 KLQFELLI

>member
-1 MPLGTNVGS
+1 MPQGTNVGS
-10 VFFGIETNRS
+10 VFFNINTNRG
-20 AFTKDIKSAAGQAQ
+20 AFSKEIKSAAGQAQ

-39 AGKSIKASFDK
+39 AMGK
-50 AFSGATSA
+50 
-58 GAKTQKSL
+58 
-66 ASQAATL
+66 
-73 AAEYRRQ
+73 
-80 GLSQSQ
+80 
-86 AFTKAWS
+86 
-93 EIERSSIAGG
+93 
-103 KKAGHGFKSHFTKEI
+103 
-118 NSAGSSAKAV
+118 V
-128 MQSTMQSIGKA
+128 GKA
-139 ISIAFSAAAV
+139 IGVAFSAAAV

-222 MTALKDAAAFG
+222 MTALKDAAAFS

-382 GVTAGATEAA
+382 DVTAGATEAA

-458 SASTELGTFFDP
+458 SASAELGTFFDP

-515 FASTTL
+515 FANTTL

>member
-10 VFFGIETNRS
+10 VFFDIKANQS
-20 AFTKDIKSAAGQAQ
+20 AFKKEIKGAAGQAQ

-39 AGKSIKASFDK
+39 AMGK
-50 AFSGATSA
+50 
-58 GAKTQKSL
+58 
-66 ASQAATL
+66 
-73 AAEYRRQ
+73 
-80 GLSQSQ
+80 
-86 AFTKAWS
+86 
-93 EIERSSIAGG
+93 
-103 KKAGHGFKSHFTKEI
+103 
-118 NSAGSSAKAV
+118 V
-128 MQSTMQSIGKA
+128 GKA
-139 ISIAFSAAAV
+139 IGVAFSAAAV

-209 AARGYSTEQIEKT
+209 AARGYNTEQIEKT

-414 SYDEINVLSKSSAS
+414 SYDEINVLSKSSSS
-428 DTGTGGSSAGA
+428 DTSTGGSSGVAA
-439 SGVEAATIGGVN
+439 ADPTTTAITSGVSAVDTRLDELKQKLSTFWEGFAAGFEKERQE
-451 SLKDQLS
+451 LKRQVERTKKIFKKVWEDLRKLES
-458 SASTELGTFFDP
+458 PIKNWASTDLKNFFETFCHASADIFLGLYDSVNAVFRDLWNVAVYPRLQKFVTKGLPVLTQFSTECVKTLQTLFDSVKEIFDKTWREGAVPALQFFTQVYQDTWDIVYGNWQTYGAPIFDNVRAAIENTKNLFLNAWNNYMKPCWDIIMGTVTRLWTDHVKP
-470 LADAWQ
+470 LADNLTGFVGELIQDALEIYNKVIVPIVKWVQ
-476 AHGEPIVQSI
+476 DYLYPKFVNSFRDMMNIVEPIIAGFIDCANGIITILKGIVQFLTGVFTGNWSKAWNGI
-486 KNAFNNLKEVGKGV
+486 KNIFKGTI
-500 GDVIKNWWQGEGGRS
+500 DTMSAVIKTPLNMIIATFENLVNRIGSGINKLIHGFNSIRWDVPDWVPGIGGRS
-515 FASTTL
+515 LGFN
-521 ELFEKIARA
+521 
-530 AERVTKSIKYIWDN
+530 IKQIP
-544 GGKDTF
+544 T
-550 NNLVKILGNVGE
+550 I
-562 IIMIVVGYIAD
+562 
-573 LYGDLVEGFAP
+573 
-584 DAAEGLQGVNDK
+584 K
-596 LSAFNGVLEW
+596 L
-606 LKTDGKPIL
+606 P
-615 EGIAYTIGLVGAAW
+615 
-629 LAYKGIMIAVEVA
+629 
-642 SKAYAA
+642 
-648 AQAVVNAVM
+648 
-657 NANPIGIIVT
+657 
-667 LVAALIAVI
+667 
-676 ILCAKHWDELKAAA
+676 
-690 SRAWDGIKAVWATV
+690 R
-704 ANWFSVNIIEPIKN
+704 
-718 FFSNLWAGIMTTFAN
+718 
-733 VKTYFQQKFSEAW
+733 
-746 AAIKGV
+746 
-752 FAPVGSFFSGIW
+752 
-764 ETIRSKF
+764 
-771 STIGTKVG
+771 
-779 ETMGNAFKTVVNK
+779 
-792 IISFAERTINGFI
+792 
-805 RAINRAISLI
+805 
-815 NNIPGVSI
+815 
-823 SPLSELNVPKLAQGG
+823 LAQGG

>member
-1 MPLGTNVGS
+1 M
-10 VFFGIETNRS
+10 
-20 AFTKDIKSAAGQAQ
+20 
-34 SVFSS
+34 
-39 AGKSIKASFDK
+39 
-50 AFSGATSA
+50 
-58 GAKTQKSL
+58 
-66 ASQAATL
+66 
-73 AAEYRRQ
+73 
-80 GLSQSQ
+80 
-86 AFTKAWS
+86 
-93 EIERSSIAGG
+93 
-103 KKAGHGFKSHFTKEI
+103 
-118 NSAGSSAKAV
+118 
-128 MQSTMQSIGKA
+128 
-139 ISIAFSAAAV
+139 
-149 VSFGKKCVE
+149 
-158 VASETQSAWVG
+158 G

-176 QKKSFGEA
+176 QKKSFSEA

-296 NGIMEETKWQTGDA
+296 NGILQETKWQTGDA

-319 RVAKLSATFTSLKTE
+319 RVAKLSATFTLLKTE

-458 SASTELGTFFDP
+458 SASAELGTFFDP

-515 FASTTL
+515 FANTTL

-667 LVAALIAVI
+667 LIAALIAVI

>member
-10 VFFGIETNRS
+10 VFFDIKANQS
-20 AFTKDIKSAAGQAQ
+20 AFKKEIKGAAGQAQ

-39 AGKSIKASFDK
+39 AMGK
-50 AFSGATSA
+50 
-58 GAKTQKSL
+58 
-66 ASQAATL
+66 
-73 AAEYRRQ
+73 
-80 GLSQSQ
+80 
-86 AFTKAWS
+86 
-93 EIERSSIAGG
+93 
-103 KKAGHGFKSHFTKEI
+103 
-118 NSAGSSAKAV
+118 V
-128 MQSTMQSIGKA
+128 GKA
-139 ISIAFSAAAV
+139 IGVAFSAAAV

-158 VASETQSAWVG
+158 VASETQSAWMG

-176 QKKSFGEA
+176 QKKSFSEA
-184 NRFIQDYISDG
+184 NKFIQEYISDG

-296 NGIMEETKWQTGDA
+296 NGILQETKWQTGDA

-319 RVAKLSATFTSLKTE
+319 RVAKLSATFTLLKTE

-358 KFLGLLKTAMASIG
+358 KFLGLLKTAMVSIG

-392 EAIDNTGTAAE
+392 EAIDNTGMAAE

-414 SYDEINVLSKSSAS
+414 SYDEINVLSKSSSS
-428 DTGTGGSSAGA
+428 DTSTGGSSGVAA
-439 SGVEAATIGGVN
+439 ADPTTSAITSGVSAVDSRLDELKEKLSTFWSGFAAGFEKEREELKRQIEQTKALIKRVWQDLRKLESPIKN
-451 SLKDQLS
+451 WASTDLKDFFETFCHA
-458 SASTELGTFFDP
+458 SADIFLGLYDSVNAVFRDLWNVAVYPRLQKFVTKGLPVLTQFSTECVKTLQTLFDSVKEIFDKTWREGAVPALQFFTQVYQDAWDIVYDNWQTYGAPIFDNVRTAIENTKNLFLNAWNNYMKPCWDIIMGTVTRLWTDHVKP
-470 LADAWQ
+470 LADNLTGFVGELIQDALEIYNKVIVPIVKWVQ
-476 AHGEPIVQSI
+476 DYLYPKFVNSFRDMMNIVEPI
-486 KNAFNNLKEVGKGV
+486 
-500 GDVIKNWWQGEGGRS
+500 
-515 FASTTL
+515 
-521 ELFEKIARA
+521 IAGFIDCA
-530 AERVTKSIKYIWDN
+530 N
-544 GGKDTF
+544 GIIT
-550 NNLVKILGNVGE
+550 IL
-562 IIMIVVGYIAD
+562 
-573 LYGDLVEGFAP
+573 
-584 DAAEGLQGVNDK
+584 
-596 LSAFNGVLEW
+596 
-606 LKTDGKPIL
+606 
-615 EGIAYTIGLVGAAW
+615 
-629 LAYKGIMIAVEVA
+629 KGIVQFLTGVFTGNW
-642 SKAYAA
+642 SK
-648 AQAVVNAVM
+648 
-657 NANPIGIIVT
+657 
-667 LVAALIAVI
+667 
-676 ILCAKHWDELKAAA
+676 
-690 SRAWDGIKAVWATV
+690 AWDGIKNIFKGTIDTMSAVIKTPLNMIIATFE
-704 ANWFSVNIIEPIKN
+704 NLVNRI
-718 FFSNLWAGIMTTFAN
+718 G
-733 VKTYFQQKFSEAW
+733 
-746 AAIKGV
+746 
-752 FAPVGSFFSGIW
+752 SGINKL
-764 ETIRSKF
+764 IR
-771 STIGTKVG
+771 
-779 ETMGNAFKTVVNK
+779 
-792 IISFAERTINGFI
+792 GF
-805 RAINRAISLI
+805 N
-815 NNIPGVSI
+815 SI
-823 SPLSELNVPKLAQGG
+823 KWNVPDWVPGIGGKSLGFNMSQIPTIKLPRLAQGG

>member
-10 VFFGIETNRS
+10 VFFNIKANQS
-20 AFTKDIKSAAGQAQ
+20 AFKKEIKDAAGQAQ

-39 AGKSIKASFDK
+39 AMGK
-50 AFSGATSA
+50 
-58 GAKTQKSL
+58 
-66 ASQAATL
+66 
-73 AAEYRRQ
+73 
-80 GLSQSQ
+80 
-86 AFTKAWS
+86 
-93 EIERSSIAGG
+93 
-103 KKAGHGFKSHFTKEI
+103 
-118 NSAGSSAKAV
+118 V
-128 MQSTMQSIGKA
+128 GKA
-139 ISIAFSAAAV
+139 IGVAFSAAAV

-158 VASETQSAWVG
+158 VASETQSAWMG

-184 NRFIQDYISDG
+184 NRFIQEYISDG

-209 AARGYSTEQIEKT
+209 AARGYNTEQIEKT

-458 SASTELGTFFDP
+458 SASAEMGTFFDP

-515 FASTTL
+515 FANTTL

-667 LVAALIAVI
+667 LIAALIAVI